1 MKKILMG
8 NLFELNGL
16 RIRVVSRTE
25 NRVNYEHVNEL
36 AIDDDRSAYLKALDK
51 YVARCMVAKKELEV
65 TKYDVIS
72 REQNLKLYDWFI
84 ERLKSNAYNQ
94 MFTKVIINL
103 EKGRDTYVTLSI
115 QHQSE
120 TLLEILKLFQCDGR
134 TSNLQ
139 YLSAGTSAGSLK
151 RSSVISTCDSAYLIN
166 QSVTGLYEVK
176 VDLLK
181 G

>member
-1 MKKILMG
+1 MG